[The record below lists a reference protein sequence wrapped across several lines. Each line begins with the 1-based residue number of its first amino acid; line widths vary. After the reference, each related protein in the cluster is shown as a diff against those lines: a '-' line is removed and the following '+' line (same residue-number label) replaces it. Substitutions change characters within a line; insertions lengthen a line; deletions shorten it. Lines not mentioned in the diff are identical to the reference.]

1 MVEIRKVTLLR
12 EQAFSEMGHSAKH
25 PVVRAVALVA
35 IHNPFARRFV
45 GDLTELV
52 DAGAALAQRFAG
64 DLVKMLDGPAI
75 SYGKGAIV
83 GPMGELEHGHALLHP
98 RMGAPLRAAIGGG
111 AALIPSAAKM
121 GGPGTAIDLPLGH
134 KDDAWSRGH
143 FDAITVSLGDAPR
156 PNEILVAIAL
166 ADGGRLLHRIGEGAP
181 R

>member
-1 MVEIRKVTLLR
+1 MVEIRKVALLR
-12 EQAFSEMGHSAKH
+12 EQGFGEMGRLAKR

-35 IHNPFARRFV
+35 IQNPFARRYA

-52 DAGAALAQRFAG
+52 DAGAALAQRFAA
-64 DLVKMLDGPAI
+64 DLVKMLDGPAV

-83 GPMGELEHGHALLHP
+83 GSMGELEHAHALLHP

-121 GGPGTAIDLPLGH
+121 GGPGTALDLPLGH

-143 FDAITVSLGDAPR
+143 FDAITVMMGDAPR
-156 PNEILVAIAL
+156 PEEIVVVMAL